1 MNPAAVAEYEA
12 GVDEIRESPE
22 NVGRVELV
30 VVRPAIDE
38 RELLDVGRLDPV
50 KGLVGD
56 TWPLRRTR
64 LPDGKPDPDRQLT
77 LMNAR
82 AAALFAGERD
92 RWPLAGD
99 QLYVDFDLSES
110 STPAGTRLAIGTAVI
125 EITAAPHTGCVKFA
139 HRFGHDAQ
147 AFVNTPVG
155 RELRLRGV
163 NARVI
168 VAGDVRPGDDVRRLA
183 D

>member
-1 MNPAAVAEYEA
+1 MNRAGVSEYEA
-12 GVDEIRESPE
+12 GVDDIKESPAD
-22 NVGRVELV
+22 VGRLELV
-30 VVRPAIDE
+30 VARPAVDE
-38 RELLDVGRLDPV
+38 RWLLDVGRLDPAA
-50 KGLVGD
+50 GLVGD
-56 TWPLRRTR
+56 TWAQRRTR
-64 LPDGKPDPDRQLT
+64 RPDGTPDPDRQLT

-92 RWPLAGD
+92 RWALAGD
-99 QLYVDFDLSES
+99 QLYVDFDLSETS
-110 STPAGTRLAIGTAVI
+110 IPVGTRLAIGTAVI

-139 HRFGHDAQ
+139 RRYGRDAQ

-168 VAGDVRPGDDVRRLA
+168 MAGDVRPGDDVRRVV